1 MHGVCYDFS
10 ASCAVCSY
18 MLTAI
23 LVLSDD
29 FILFLIVVV
38 VVAAETRLFVN

>member
-10 ASCAVCSY
+10 ASCAVYSY

-29 FILFLIVVV
+29 LKKKIVVVV